1 MKSIKNIAFAA
12 TLISLTMVFSC
23 TSEKD
28 EIVTIHTPYGDMKVL
43 LYDQTPKHKENFLK
57 LAKEGLFDSTEFHR
71 VIQNF
76 MIQGGDVNAKGI
88 SKEQV
93 NYTIEAEFV
102 DTLIH
107 EKGAL
112 AAARLGDMQ
121 NPAKASSGS
130 QFCIV
135 HGQVFSENDLRDMAE
150 GQYMVNLQQRFGALL
165 SEPEYS
171 TLREE
176 VIALQDAGDVEGIME
191 KIKESET
198 LLIEKFGPL
207 EKLEVNEQ
215 RVRAY
220 STSGGS
226 PHLDGEYTV
235 FGKVVEGL
243 AVIDSIAAVPTG
255 AADRP
260 IEPVYMTVS
269 VKKVSK
275 NKIEQEYGYR
285 YPDNNDT
292 ANK

>member
-1 MKSIKNIAFAA
+1 MKSQKLFALTA
-12 TLISLTMVFSC
+12 TFLSLVVAFSC

-28 EIVTIHTPYGDMKVL
+28 ELVTIHTQYGDMKVL

-57 LAKEGLFDSTEFHR
+57 LAKEGLLDSTDFHR
-71 VIQNF
+71 VIQDF
-76 MIQGGDVNAKGI
+76 MIQGGDVNAKGN

-102 DTLIH
+102 DTFFH

-121 NPAKASSGS
+121 NPSKASSGS
-130 QFCIV
+130 QFYIV

-165 SEPEYS
+165 NEPEYS
-171 TLREE
+171 ALREE
-176 VIALQDAGDVEGIME
+176 VIALQDAGDVEGIMQ
-191 KIKESET
+191 KITESEA

-207 EKLEVNEQ
+207 TKMEVSEQ
-215 RVRAY
+215 QIRAY
-220 STSGGS
+220 SSLGGS

-243 AVIDSIAAVPTG
+243 AVVDSIAAVPTG
-255 AADRP
+255 AGDRP
-260 IEPVYMTVS
+260 LDPVYMTVS
-269 VKKVSK
+269 VEKVSK
-275 NKIEQEYGYR
+275 NKIEEQYGYQ
-285 YPDNNDT
+285 YPNKET
-292 ANK
+292 AE

>member
-1 MKSIKNIAFAA
+1 MKSKNILALAVTF
-12 TLISLTMVFSC
+12 LSLTIAFSC

-28 EIVTIHTPYGDMKVL
+28 EMVTIHTPYGDMKVL

-57 LAKEGLFDSTEFHR
+57 LAKEGLLDSTDFHR

-76 MIQGGDVNAKGI
+76 MIQGGDVNAKGN

-93 NYTIEAEFV
+93 NYTIDAEFD
-102 DTLIH
+102 DTFIH

-121 NPAKASSGS
+121 NPTKASSGS
-130 QFCIV
+130 QFYIV

-150 GQYMVNLQQRFGALL
+150 GQYMVSLQQRFGALL
-165 SEPEYS
+165 NEPEYIG
-171 TLREE
+171 LREE

-191 KIKESET
+191 KIRESEA

-207 EKLEVNEQ
+207 ERLEVNEQ
-215 RVRAY
+215 RIRAY
-220 STSGGS
+220 TTLGGA

-260 IEPVYMTVS
+260 LEPVYMTVS
-269 VKKVSK
+269 VEKVSK
-275 NKIEQEYGYR
+275 NKIEQEYGYQ
-285 YPDNNDT
+285 YPEKEV
-292 ANK
+292 AQ

>member
-1 MKSIKNIAFAA
+1 MKSKHTLALTVTFLSLVFA
-12 TLISLTMVFSC
+12 FSC
-23 TSEKD
+23 SSEKD
-28 EIVTIHTPYGDMKVL
+28 EMVTIHTPYGDMKVL

-57 LAKEGLFDSTEFHR
+57 LAKEGLLDSTDFHR

-76 MIQGGDVNAKGI
+76 MIQGGDVNAKEQG
-88 SKEQV
+88 KEQV

-121 NPAKASSGS
+121 NPTKASSGS
-130 QFCIV
+130 QFYIV

-150 GQYMVNLQQRFGALL
+150 GQYMVSLQQRFGALL
-165 SEPEYS
+165 NEPEYIG
-171 TLREE
+171 LREE
-176 VIALQDAGDVEGIME
+176 VIALQDSGDVEGIME
-191 KIKESET
+191 KIRESEA

-207 EKLEVNEQ
+207 EKVEVNEQ
-215 RVRAY
+215 RIRAY
-220 STSGGS
+220 TTVGGS

-260 IEPVYMTVS
+260 LDPVYMTVS
-269 VKKVSK
+269 VEKVSK
-275 NKIEQEYGYR
+275 NKIEQEYGYQ
-285 YPDNNDT
+285 YPE
-292 ANK
+292 KEVVQ

>member
-1 MKSIKNIAFAA
+1 M
-12 TLISLTMVFSC
+12 
-23 TSEKD
+23 
-28 EIVTIHTPYGDMKVL
+28 VTIHTPYGDMKVL

-57 LAKEGLFDSTEFHR
+57 LAKEGLLDSTDFHR

-76 MIQGGDVNAKGI
+76 MIQGGDVNAKEQG
-88 SKEQV
+88 KEQV

-121 NPAKASSGS
+121 NPTKASSGS
-130 QFCIV
+130 QFYIV

-150 GQYMVNLQQRFGALL
+150 GQYMVSLQQRFGALL
-165 SEPEYS
+165 NEPEYIG
-171 TLREE
+171 LREE
-176 VIALQDAGDVEGIME
+176 VIALQDSGDVEGIME
-191 KIKESET
+191 KIRESEA

-207 EKLEVNEQ
+207 EKVEVNEQ
-215 RVRAY
+215 RIRAY
-220 STSGGS
+220 TTVGGS

-260 IEPVYMTVS
+260 LDPVYMTVS
-269 VKKVSK
+269 VEKVSK
-275 NKIEQEYGYR
+275 NKIEQEYGYQ
-285 YPDNNDT
+285 YPE
-292 ANK
+292 KEVVQ

>member
-1 MKSIKNIAFAA
+1 MKSQKSFVS
-12 TLISLTMVFSC
+12 LISLLWLVMAFSC

-28 EIVTIHTPYGDMKVL
+28 HLVTIHTQFGDMKVL

-57 LAKEGLFDSTEFHR
+57 LAKEGLLDSTDFHR

-76 MIQGGDVNAKGI
+76 MIQGGDVNAKGN
-88 SKEQV
+88 SDEQV

-112 AAARLGDMQ
+112 AAARMGDAQ
-121 NPAKASSGS
+121 NPTKASSGS
-130 QFCIV
+130 QFYIV

-150 GQYMVNLQQRFGALL
+150 GQYMVNLQQRFGMLL
-165 SEPEYS
+165 NDPEYS

-176 VIALQDAGDVEGIME
+176 VIALQESGDIEAIMQ
-191 KIKESET
+191 KIRDTEP

-207 EKLEVNEQ
+207 EKMEISQQQTE
-215 RVRAY
+215 AY
-220 STSGGS
+220 STVGGS

-243 AVIDSIAAVPTG
+243 AVIDSIAAVSTG

-260 IEPVYMTVS
+260 LEPVYMTVS
-269 VKKVSK
+269 VEEISK
-275 NKIEQEYGYR
+275 NKVEQQYGYQ
-285 YPDNNDT
+285 YPNE
-292 ANK
+292 

>member
-1 MKSIKNIAFAA
+1 MKSKNILALAVTF
-12 TLISLTMVFSC
+12 LSLTIAFSC

-28 EIVTIHTPYGDMKVL
+28 EMVTIHTPYGDMKVL

-57 LAKEGLFDSTEFHR
+57 LAKEGLLDSTDFHR

-76 MIQGGDVNAKGI
+76 MIQGGDVNAKGN

-93 NYTIEAEFV
+93 NYTIDAEFD
-102 DTLIH
+102 DTFIH

-121 NPAKASSGS
+121 NPTKASSGS
-130 QFCIV
+130 QFYIV

-150 GQYMVNLQQRFGALL
+150 GQYMVSLQQRFGALL
-165 SEPEYS
+165 NEPEYIG
-171 TLREE
+171 LREE

-191 KIKESET
+191 KIRESEA

-207 EKLEVNEQ
+207 ERLEVNEQ
-215 RVRAY
+215 RIRAY
-220 STSGGS
+220 TTVGGA

-243 AVIDSIAAVPTG
+243 AVIDSIASVPTG

-260 IEPVYMTVS
+260 LEPVYMTVS
-269 VKKVSK
+269 VEKVSK
-275 NKIEQEYGYR
+275 NKIEQEYGYQ
-285 YPDNNDT
+285 YPEKEV
-292 ANK
+292 AQ

>member
-28 EIVTIHTPYGDMKVL
+28 EIVTIHTPYGNMKVL

-130 QFCIV
+130 QFYIV

-176 VIALQDAGDVEGIME
+176 VIVLQDAGDVEGIME

>member
-1 MKSIKNIAFAA
+1 MKSQKSFVS
-12 TLISLTMVFSC
+12 LISLLWLVMAFSC

-28 EIVTIHTPYGDMKVL
+28 HLVTIHTQFGDMKVL
-43 LYDQTPKHKENFLK
+43 LYDQTPKHKENFLR
-57 LAKEGLFDSTEFHR
+57 LAKEGLLDSTDFHR

-76 MIQGGDVNAKGI
+76 MIQGGDVNAKEN
-88 SKEQV
+88 SDKKV

-112 AAARLGDMQ
+112 AAARMGDAQ
-121 NPAKASSGS
+121 NPTKASSGS
-130 QFCIV
+130 QFYIV

-150 GQYMVNLQQRFGALL
+150 GQYMVNLQQRFGMLL
-165 SEPEYS
+165 NDPEYS

-176 VIALQDAGDVEGIME
+176 VIALQESGDIEAIMQ
-191 KIKESET
+191 KIKDTEP

-207 EKLEVNEQ
+207 EKMEISQQQIE
-215 RVRAY
+215 AY
-220 STSGGS
+220 STVGGS

-243 AVIDSIAAVPTG
+243 AVIDSIAAVSTG

-260 IEPVYMTVS
+260 LEPVYMTVS
-269 VKKVSK
+269 VEEISK
-275 NKIEQEYGYR
+275 NKVEQQYGYQ
-285 YPDNNDT
+285 YPNE
-292 ANK
+292 

>member
-130 QFCIV
+130 QFYIV

-220 STSGGS
+220 STSRGS

>member
-1 MKSIKNIAFAA
+1 MKSQKLIALTA
-12 TLISLTMVFSC
+12 TFLSLAIAFSC

-28 EIVTIHTPYGDMKVL
+28 ELVTIHTQYGDMKVL

-57 LAKEGLFDSTEFHR
+57 LAKEGLLDSTDFHR

-76 MIQGGDVNAKGI
+76 MVQGGDVNAKAN
-88 SKEQV
+88 SEEQV

-121 NPAKASSGS
+121 NPEKASSGS
-130 QFCIV
+130 QFYIV
-135 HGQVFSENDLRDMAE
+135 HGQVFSENDLLDMAE

-165 SEPEYS
+165 NEPAYS
-171 TLREE
+171 ALREE
-176 VIALQDAGDVEGIME
+176 IIALQDAGDIETIME
-191 KIKESET
+191 KIRESET

-207 EKLEVNEQ
+207 EKATVNQ
-215 RVRAY
+215 QQIIAY
-220 STSGGS
+220 STVGGS

-243 AVIDSIAAVPTG
+243 AVIDSIASVPTG

-260 IEPVYMTVS
+260 LEPVYMTVS
-269 VKKVSK
+269 VEKVSK
-275 NKIEQEYGYR
+275 NKIEQEYGYQ
-285 YPDNNDT
+285 YPKKNE
-292 ANK
+292 AAE

>member
-130 QFCIV
+130 QFYIV

-176 VIALQDAGDVEGIME
+176 VIVLQDAGDVEGIME

>member
-130 QFCIV
+130 QFYIV

-176 VIALQDAGDVEGIME
+176 VIALQDAGGVEGIMV